1 MIMEILFEDREQLM
15 LNYYCLITHTKRY
28 DFAIGYTELF
38 RGKSLVTS
46 LQNGNMVLL
55 SQEDI
60 NEYDHWVAK
69 LGIEIEDIPEFKGF
83 FIRFYKRSHFKKN
96 IKNENKM
103 I

>member
-1 MIMEILFEDREQLM
+1 MEILFEDREQLM

-83 FIRFYKRSHFKKN
+83 FYSVLQAQPFQEEY
-96 IKNENKM
+96 
-103 I
+103 